1 MLIVIPPGQSIAKV
15 SASVSLSRD
24 EATDLLDALGAVL
37 ARGRSRWSVGAA
49 WGEHQTEVN
58 VRMTLQTPEQ
68 RRSRV

>member
-58 VRMTLQTPEQ
+58 VMMTLHDQ